1 MKPKS
6 FNRNMRR
13 ELADTLAAHGIVAV
27 VAAIATVSAWDYASW
42 WMASLASDLSTLLH
56 LQVGDPGPS
65 PTPSSATRWIRS
77 PTRWQPGKW
86 AGCWPRS
93 QPSQSPSWSS
103 ASSRGHV
110 RG

>member
-13 ELADTLAAHGIVAV
+13 ELADTLAAHGVVAV

-56 LQVGDPGPS
+56 L
-65 PTPSSATRWIRS
+65 
-77 PTRWQPGKW
+77 
-86 AGCWPRS
+86 
-93 QPSQSPSWSS
+93 
-103 ASSRGHV
+103 
-110 RG
+110 